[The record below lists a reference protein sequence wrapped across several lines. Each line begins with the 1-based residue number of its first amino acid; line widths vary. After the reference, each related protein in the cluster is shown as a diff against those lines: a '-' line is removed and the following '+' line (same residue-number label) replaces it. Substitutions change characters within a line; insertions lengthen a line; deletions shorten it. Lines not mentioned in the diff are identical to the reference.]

1 MTADQD
7 RILAAIT
14 KRRSRLAR
22 WLAQHRGDV
31 VTGPAGWRKTR
42 HLRLAAGPRPGKG
55 ERRIGLYAGPLELTY
70 PAEPSTLTD
79 LTESTANTPLASN
92 SDTASNCTV

>member
-7 RILAAIT
+7 RILAAIV
-14 KRRSRLAR
+14 KRRTRLER
-22 WLAQHRGDV
+22 RLAQHRGDV
-31 VTGPAGWRKTR
+31 VTGPADWRKTR
-42 HLRLAAGPRPGKG
+42 HLRLAVGLRPGKG
-55 ERRIGLYAGPLELTY
+55 ERRIGPYTGPLELTY

-79 LTESTANTPLASN
+79 FTESTASTPLASN